1 MSELAHESDELM
13 LPLLPLRDVVI
24 FPHMVI
30 PLFVGR
36 TESIKA
42 LEEAMEQEKRIFL
55 TAQKDASVDVPKQ
68 KDVYEIGTIATIL
81 QLLRLPDGTVKVLV
95 EGQQR
100 AKIAEFFKKEDYL
113 ACSVE
118 LLDDDSVGVDD
129 PELKAMTRSML
140 QQFEQL
146 VKVSKKIPPELLT
159 SFSNIDDA
167 GRLADSIAAHITVK
181 LDLRQSVLEAVDIK
195 ERIDVLHALLNQE
208 LEMLE
213 VEKRVQGRVKQ
224 QVEKSQRQYYL
235 SEKIKA
241 IQQELGELD
250 ESGSPVD
257 EVKNLKEQ
265 IEKAGMPAE
274 AKEKCDTELN
284 KLKMMPPMSAEATV
298 CRNYLETMIAV
309 PWKKRSK
316 VSHDQEKAEEILE
329 HDHYGL
335 KEVKERILEFL
346 AVQQRVKKI
355 KGPILC
361 LVGPPGVG
369 KTSLGQSI
377 ANATGRKFARIALGG
392 VRDEAEIRGH
402 RRTYIGSM
410 PGKIIQKLSKV
421 GVRNPLFM
429 LDEVDKMSTDFR
441 GDPASALL
449 EVLDPEQNFSFNDHY
464 LEVDYDLSDV
474 MFIATANS
482 LNIPIPL
489 LDRMEVIRLAGYTEH
504 EKLNIAK
511 RYLIPR
517 NIEATGMKEKEIHIS
532 DSAVREIIR
541 TYTREAGVRN
551 LDRNV
556 AKLCRKVLREILSSK
571 AKKVPKGAK
580 KAKGKA
586 KTKSKKSE
594 AIMSKNVTA
603 SNLEKYLG
611 VKKFRYGSVHE
622 DDRVGQVT
630 GLAWT
635 EVGGEILTIEAQV
648 TAGKGKMQQTG
659 RLGDVMQESI
669 QAAMTVVRSRANV
682 LGIEDDYFQSHDF
695 HVHVPEG
702 ATPKD
707 GPSAGIAMCT
717 SLVSAITQISVRKD
731 VAMTGEITLR
741 GEVLPIGGL
750 KEKLLAALRAGVKH
764 VVIPDD
770 NRRDLK
776 EIEHEIKGGL
786 EIHPVKWIDEVL
798 ELALTAMPDPISGKK
813 SSGRGRKKSS
823 KKGSR
828 ASAH

>member
-1 MSELAHESDELM
+1 MSKLTKTQTDKLI

-42 LEEAMEQEKRIFL
+42 LEVAMDHEKRIFL
-55 TAQKDASVDVPKQ
+55 TAQKDASVDVPK
-68 KDVYEIGTIATIL
+68 KDDIYEIGTLATIL

-95 EGQQR
+95 EGQKR
-100 AKIAEFFKKEDYL
+100 ARMIELLNRDDYL
-113 ACSVE
+113 AAE
-118 LLDDDSVGVDD
+118 LETLKDTVGKED
-129 PELKAMTRSML
+129 PEINAMMRSML
-140 QQFEQL
+140 QQFEHL

-159 SFSNIDDA
+159 SFSNIEDS

-181 LDLRQSVLEAVDIK
+181 LDLRQKVLEAVEVK
-195 ERIDVLHALLNQE
+195 KRIDLIHTLLGQE

-250 ESGSPVD
+250 EAGSPVD
-257 EVKNLKEQ
+257 EIKQLTDS
-265 IEKAGMPAE
+265 IEKAGMSKE
-274 AKEKCDTELN
+274 AREKCETELN

-298 CRNYLETMIAV
+298 CRNYLETMLAV
-309 PWKKRSK
+309 PWKKLSK
-316 VSHDQEKAEEILE
+316 VSHDLLKAESILE
-329 HDHYGL
+329 ADHYGL
-335 KEVKERILEFL
+335 KEVKERIIEFL

-377 ANATGRKFARIALGG
+377 ANATGRKFARISLGG

-410 PGKIIQKLSKV
+410 PGKIIQTLSTV
-421 GVRNPLFM
+421 QVRNPLFM

-449 EVLDPEQNFSFNDHY
+449 EVLDPEQNDTFNDHY

-482 LNIPIPL
+482 LNIPAPL

-511 RYLIPR
+511 RYLVGR
-517 NIEATGMKEKEIHIS
+517 QKEACGLNESELKIA
-532 DSAVREIIR
+532 DSALTEMIR

-551 LDRNV
+551 LERLIS
-556 AKLCRKVLREILSSK
+556 KICRKVVREIL
-571 AKKVPKGAK
+571 AL
-580 KAKGKA
+580 KGKE
-586 KTKSKKSE
+586 KKNKESKKSKKSKPF
-594 AIMSKNVTA
+594 AIHIAKRS
-603 SNLEKYLG
+603 LEKYLG
-611 VKKFRYGSVHE
+611 VTKYRYGMIE
-622 DDRVGQVT
+622 AEDRVGQVT

-635 EVGGEILTIEAQV
+635 EVGGEILTIESQV
-648 TAGKGKMQQTG
+648 IPGKGKMQQTG
-659 RLGDVMQESI
+659 RLGEVMQESI
-669 QAAMTVVRSRANV
+669 HAAMTVVRSRAD
-682 LGIEDDYFQSHDF
+682 LMGIEDDFFQTHDF
-695 HVHVPEG
+695 HIHVPEG

-707 GPSAGIAMCT
+707 GPSAGISMCT
-717 SLVSAITQISVRKD
+717 SIISAISQIPVRKD

-750 KEKLLAALRAGVKH
+750 KEKLLAALRSGVKD
-764 VVIPDD
+764 VIIPHE
-770 NRRDLK
+770 NERDLK
-776 EIEHEIKGGL
+776 EIPDEVKGGL
-786 EIHPVKWIDEVL
+786 TIHPVKWIDQVF
-798 ELALTAMPDPISGKK
+798 ELALTALPDTLGKK
-813 SSGRGRKKSS
+813 KENMTRARKRAT

-828 ASAH
+828 SRAH